1 MKEKREEN
9 DDNNNDGDNEKLSP
23 MKFESF
29 NISLPENENEVL
41 TQKKQKQE

>member
-9 DDNNNDGDNEKLSP
+9 EDNNDDDNDKLSP

-29 NISLPENENEVL
+29 NISLPENESEVINP
-41 TQKKQKQE
+41 KKT